1 MKYTGNPVMDQH
13 VFLEDIVI
21 IFNQRVLMF
30 VINFVQQTCV
40 PIFIPYIT

>member
-13 VFLEDIVI
+13 VF
-21 IFNQRVLMF
+21 FRGHCNNFHQRVLVF